1 MYFYMMDTLFRA
13 GELALTY
20 KREAPDL
27 HKLTSSSGLYEFI
40 KPYFGDTIEVQESFY
55 IIGLS
60 RSNHIRS
67 VFRLSSGGAAGTVA
81 DPKLIF
87 ARLLLDNCAA
97 FIMAHNH
104 PSGNPQ
110 PSMAD
115 RRLTENCTKA
125 GKVLDLPCLDHII
138 VTTSTYTSFADK
150 GLIC

>member
-1 MYFYMMDTLFRA
+1 MDILFRA

-20 KREAPDL
+20 KRESADL
-27 HKLTSSSGLYEFI
+27 HKMTSSSSLYDFI
-40 KPYFGDTIEVQESFY
+40 KPYFGDTIEVQESFF
-55 IIGLS
+55 IVGLS
-60 RSNHIRS
+60 RSNRIRS

-104 PSGNPQ
+104 PSGNPK

-115 RRLTENCTKA
+115 RKLTENCHKA
-125 GKVLDLPCLDHII
+125 GKVLDLPLLDHII
-138 VTTSTYTSFADK
+138 VTTHEYTSFADK

>member
-1 MYFYMMDTLFRA
+1 MDILFRA

-20 KREAPDL
+20 KRESPDL
-27 HKLTSSSGLYEFI
+27 HKMTSSRSLYEFI

-60 RSNHIRS
+60 RSNNIRS
-67 VFRLSSGGAAGTVA
+67 VFRLSTGGAAGTVA

-104 PSGNPQ
+104 PSGNPK

-115 RRLTENCTKA
+115 RKLTDNCYKA
-125 GKVLDLPCLDHII
+125 GKVLDLPLLDHII
-138 VTTSTYTSFADK
+138 VTTKEYTSFADK
-150 GLIC
+150 SLIC

>member
-1 MYFYMMDTLFRA
+1 MMHIFFRA
-13 GELALTY
+13 GELGLTY

-27 HKLTSSSGLYEFI
+27 HKVTSSRHIYEFI
-40 KPYFGDTIEVQESFY
+40 KPYFSDTIEVQESFY
-55 IIGLS
+55 VIGLS

-67 VFRLSSGGAAGTVA
+67 VFRLSTGGAAGTVA

-104 PSGNPQ
+104 PSGNPK

-125 GKVLDLPCLDHII
+125 GKVLDLPLLDHII
-138 VTTSTYTSFADK
+138 VTTEQYTSFADK